1 MVEMLSCI
9 CGFKEVVMAIL
20 DWCGEHESVVIAI
33 AGFLSSVAIAKIT
46 SGLDIKKA
54 ICMRRFEAYE
64 KAIKQ
69 LSLKLNVY
77 YNIQA
82 AFGSLKEPVLAV
94 DVMKSK
100 IAILLATFQK
110 LGEIEKED
118 SNITGVT
125 LYTVLPPYDVKPLVK
140 ELAYFYSR
148 LQYFSC
154 LVNLSCSEDQWKQF
168 ESEFREDVKRI
179 APMVEKETNHL
190 NALCEQLKDEISND
204 KMAKKLLRKS

>member
-1 MVEMLSCI
+1 MLSCI
-9 CGFKEVVMAIL
+9 GGFKEVVMAIL

-54 ICMRRFEAYE
+54 ICMRRFEAYV

-82 AFGSLKEPVLAV
+82 AFESLKEPVLAV

-100 IAILLATFQK
+100 IAVLLATFQK

-140 ELAYFYSR
+140 ELAYFSSR

-179 APMVEKETNHL
+179 APMVEKETNYL
-190 NALCEQLKDEISND
+190 NALCEQLKDEISKD

>member
-1 MVEMLSCI
+1 MLSCI
-9 CGFKEVVMAIL
+9 GGFKEVVMAIL

-82 AFGSLKEPVLAV
+82 AFESLKEPVLAV

-100 IAILLATFQK
+100 IAVLLATFQK

-140 ELAYFYSR
+140 ELAYFGSR

-179 APMVEKETNHL
+179 APMVEKETNYL
-190 NALCEQLKDEISND
+190 NALCEQLKDEISKD

>member
-1 MVEMLSCI
+1 MLSCI
-9 CGFKEVVMAIL
+9 GGFKEVVMAIL
-20 DWCGEHESVVIAI
+20 DWYGEHESVVIAI

-46 SGLDIKKA
+46 SGLDMKKA

-82 AFGSLKEPVLAV
+82 AFESLKEPVLAV

-100 IAILLATFQK
+100 IAVLLATFQK

-140 ELAYFYSR
+140 ELAYFGSR

-179 APMVEKETNHL
+179 APMVEKETNYL
-190 NALCEQLKDEISND
+190 NALCEQLKDEISKD

>member
-9 CGFKEVVMAIL
+9 CGFKEVVMAIF
-20 DWCGEHESVVIAI
+20 DWCGEHEAVLIAI

-46 SGLDIKKA
+46 SGLDVKKA

-82 AFGSLKEPVLAV
+82 AFESLKEPVLAV
-94 DVMKSK
+94 DVMRSK
-100 IAILLATFQK
+100 IAVLLATFQK

-140 ELAYFYSR
+140 ELAYFCSR